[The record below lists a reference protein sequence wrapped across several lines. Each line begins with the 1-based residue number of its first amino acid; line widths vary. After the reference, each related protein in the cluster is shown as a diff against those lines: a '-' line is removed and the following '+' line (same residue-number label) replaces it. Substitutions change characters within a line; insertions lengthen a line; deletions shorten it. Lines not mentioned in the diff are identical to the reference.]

1 MARKWIGIVAALSAC
16 TDASAGVPRA
26 IVDDF
31 LERSITVAC
40 EAVDAPADT
49 PSPGLFADATDS
61 TFLVYPV
68 NETRVVLLDARLTPL
83 EQFPFDTEGPGGIR
97 EVHALAAGAD
107 GTVWIADQEGRAIK
121 QFGPEGLRRALAT
134 DFVPSALAGDGND
147 VFAAAANGGESKLLY
162 ALRGEAFAPLPVES
176 IRQPDFLLSML
187 ANQVVLA
194 GLPGGGVVAAHSALV
209 PVADL
214 WTPGDGARTRALP
227 YPDAARGALDYR
239 PRIPL
244 DDEAIASMAVG
255 ALGISADRAAR
266 EFLLLTRSG
275 RLRAGRPERAII
287 RTDAEMR
294 FLRSYLLDVH
304 AVHMVYLSSIG
315 AAIVVDDQDRWFRCR
330 TP

>member
-1 MARKWIGIVAALSAC
+1 M
-16 TDASAGVPRA
+16 PRA
-26 IVDDF
+26 IVNDF
-31 LERSITVAC
+31 LERSVNVAC
-40 EAVDAPADT
+40 EAVDAPIDT
-49 PSPGLFADATDS
+49 PSPGLFADATDF
-61 TFLVYPV
+61 TFLVYPA
-68 NETRVVLLDARLTPL
+68 NETRVVLLDARLKPL
-83 EQFPFDTEGPGGIR
+83 QQFRFETAGPAGIR
-97 EVHALAAGAD
+97 EVQAIAAGVD
-107 GTVWIADQEGRAIK
+107 GTVWIADQRGRAIK
-121 QFGPEGLRRALAT
+121 QFGPEGLLRAMAT
-134 DFVPSALAGDGND
+134 DFVPTALVGDSNGI
-147 VFAAAANGGESKLLY
+147 FAAAANGGEAKLLY
-162 ALRGEAFAPLPVES
+162 ALRGEDFTPLPVRS

-194 GLPGGGVVAAHSALV
+194 SLPGGGVLAAHSALV

-214 WTPGDGARTRALP
+214 WTPGAGARTRPLP

-244 DDEAIASMAVG
+244 DDEAIGSMAVG
-255 ALGISADRAAR
+255 ALGISADRSAQ

-294 FLRSYLLDVH
+294 YVRSYLLDVH
-304 AVHMVYLSSIG
+304 AVHMVYLSGIG